1 MYIVTR
7 VKGGIELYVYA
18 EYVLIENIII
28 NYIILYATKIITK
41 TKSSRIRLF
50 ISSLIGSLYILVIF
64 FPDYEFMGSFI
75 IKLSISVLMI
85 TIAFNP
91 EKFNIFLKQI
101 SAFYLTSFVFAGT
114 IMGIYYI
121 LNNNFK
127 LTNVSFRNAKE
138 LIRFLVI
145 GIGLAIILI
154 HYIFKYHRARMNKEN
169 FLTNITISLND
180 KKANLVALID
190 TGNSL
195 KEPITQNPVIIA
207 EYNSLREI
215 LPEGL
220 KKIYVEKKSNDLE
233 TIAKVMEEIGDE
245 IKLRLIPFKSLGN
258 ENGILIGFKPD
269 NITVYLE
276 NETKRLKEEIIVAIY
291 NSKLAQDE
299 QYHGLLHPE
308 ILG

>member
-1 MYIVTR
+1 M
-7 VKGGIELYVYA
+7 YVYA
-18 EYVLIENIII
+18 EYILIENIVI

-41 TKSSRIRLF
+41 TKSSRTRLF
-50 ISSLIGSLYILVIF
+50 LSSLIGSLYILVVF
-64 FPDYEFMGSFI
+64 YPSFEFMGKFI
-75 IKLSISVLMI
+75 IKFSVSALMI
-85 TIAFNP
+85 IIAFNP
-91 EKFNIFLKQI
+91 DKFNIFLKQI
-101 SAFYLTSFVFAGT
+101 SAFYLASFVFAGT
-114 IMGIYYI
+114 IMGVYYI
-121 LNNNFK
+121 LNNNFR
-127 LTNVSFRNAKE
+127 LTNVSFNNARE

-145 GIGLAIILI
+145 GIGLAVILI
-154 HYIFKYHRARMNKEN
+154 HYIFRYHRARMNKEN
-169 FLTNITISLND
+169 FLTNITISLNN

-195 KEPITQNPVIIA
+195 KEPITQKPVIIA
-207 EYNSLREI
+207 EYNSICEI

-220 KKIYVEKKSNDLE
+220 KKMYLEKKNFDLE
-233 TIAKVMEEIGDE
+233 TIAKVMEEIGNE

-269 NITVYLE
+269 SITIYLE

-299 QYHGLLHPE
+299 QYNGLLHPE